1 MDRAAIS
8 DLRRGKDQSQGEGS
22 SEGNTKAAFPFVL
35 ATCLASSSLIIF
47 SIWKCV
53 FAMSVLSKTL
63 LTVQRPKESTTSD
76 SWLLFLL
83 SVSLVAFS
91 CQLLIVICRSSCELT
106 VGLNFM
112 DFN

>member
-8 DLRRGKDQSQGEGS
+8 DLRRGKDQSQGGGS

-35 ATCLASSSLIIF
+35 TCLASSSLIIF

-63 LTVQRPKESTTSD
+63 LTVQRPKESSTSD
-76 SWLLFLL
+76 SWLPFEC
-83 SVSLVAFS
+83 FP
-91 CQLLIVICRSSCELT
+91 C
-106 VGLNFM
+106 GL
-112 DFN
+112 